1 MIKQLTLFMA
11 ALVVVTACSKQ
22 TSATKPAVA
31 TKQQAETSLAGTYI
45 GTFESKEGDE
55 ARPEDVEITLDEGG
69 RVTWKLLGDSH
80 SVFHMSWE
88 QKENH
93 ITIKDPENF
102 DIIFKRDGTDL
113 VVIKAEDAG
122 QAPDDFVGKRFVRKN
137 AINEMAPPK
146 GLAGWYSSDTENS
159 FFHLIIQP
167 DGKSQFVISER
178 SNYDFSYP
186 LGVWGNATTALDAK
200 GKRIVVEYSLGR
212 EEAEKARIIFQH
224 DPNGDLR
231 YFFGNHPSKDPKDKF
246 SREKTILRK
255 HRNSK
260 TYSGQHGFMLCLN
273 PDGRGLELMPSHY
286 AVFVR
291 WSGDLESGFL
301 FVGHSR
307 AYVGLKITPE
317 GHLKEAPFLTWG
329 NMDTHLSH
337 DGKILLKEVA
347 WSTKS
352 IPLRK
357 LPATHHPSKA
367 EAQAVVRAFEETVR
381 RSINK
386 NEGVLTDA
394 NFASVKKLN
403 LENHVIKDLTP
414 LTKLSNLTDLKLSLF
429 HVRDLTPLSKL
440 KKLKK
445 LSLYGCPS
453 IDFKTV
459 ANLKQIKSLRL
470 SKNQI
475 RDLTPL
481 AGLSNLEQFEMNEY
495 QITDLGP
502 LKKLRNLKEI
512 NLQSLRFRFRK
523 KIADTKI
530 SKEQVESLKKALP
543 NCRVLSDYD
552 K

>member
-1 MIKQLTLFMA
+1 
-11 ALVVVTACSKQ
+11 
-22 TSATKPAVA
+22 
-31 TKQQAETSLAGTYI
+31 
-45 GTFESKEGDE
+45 
-55 ARPEDVEITLDEGG
+55 
-69 RVTWKLLGDSH
+69 
-80 SVFHMSWE
+80 
-88 QKENH
+88 
-93 ITIKDPENF
+93 
-102 DIIFKRDGTDL
+102 
-113 VVIKAEDAG
+113 
-122 QAPDDFVGKRFVRKN
+122 
-137 AINEMAPPK
+137 
-146 GLAGWYSSDTENS
+146 
-159 FFHLIIQP
+159 
-167 DGKSQFVISER
+167 
-178 SNYDFSYP
+178 
-186 LGVWGNATTALDAK
+186 
-200 GKRIVVEYSLGR
+200 
-212 EEAEKARIIFQH
+212 
-224 DPNGDLR
+224 
-231 YFFGNHPSKDPKDKF
+231 
-246 SREKTILRK
+246 
-255 HRNSK
+255 
-260 TYSGQHGFMLCLN
+260 
-273 PDGRGLELMPSHY
+273 
-286 AVFVR
+286 
-291 WSGDLESGFL
+291 
-301 FVGHSR
+301 
-307 AYVGLKITPE
+307 
-317 GHLKEAPFLTWG
+317 
-329 NMDTHLSH
+329 
-337 DGKILLKEVA
+337 
-347 WSTKS
+347 
-352 IPLRK
+352 

-440 KKLKK
+440 KKLEK